1 MEAKKSH
8 VMSSVVLTISG
19 RTVGGEDVLISKL
32 LHMYAQYAESQGWR
46 IQSVPTT
53 GSPIEPLKE
62 VVTLINGENA
72 YRKLRYENGV
82 HRIQWVPTTEQ
93 EGRVF
98 TAKLVVTVADKEGS
112 QKVLGTA
119 DRNIRTYNIPQ
130 NRATDHRIG
139 LTLHRLDLVMDGDL
153 EPIIQALTAY
163 FDEGDN
169 GSGA

>member
-1 MEAKKSH
+1 MEAKKGH

-19 RTVGGEDVLISKL
+19 RTVGGEDVLLSKL
-32 LHMYAQYAESQGWR
+32 LHMYARYAESQGWR

-53 GSPIEPLKE
+53 GSLTEPLTE
-62 VVTLINGENA
+62 IVLLINGENA

-98 TAKLVVTVADKEGS
+98 TAKLLVTVADKEGN
-112 QKVLGTA
+112 QKVLGTG
-119 DRNIRTYNIPQ
+119 DTRIRTYNIPQ

-139 LTLHRLDLVMDGDL
+139 LTLRRLDLVMDGDL
-153 EPIIQALTAY
+153 EPMIQALAAY
-163 FDEGDN
+163 FDEGGDR
-169 GSGA
+169 SGA

>member
-1 MEAKKSH
+1 MKAEKGY
-8 VMSSVVLTISG
+8 VMSSVVLTIAG
-19 RTVGGEDVLISKL
+19 RTVGGEYILVSKL

-46 IQSVPTT
+46 IQSVLTT
-53 GSPIEPLKE
+53 GSPIEQLKR
-62 VVTLINGENA
+62 VVILIIGENA

-98 TAKLVVTVADKEGS
+98 TAKLLVSVAGKEGS
-112 QKVLGTA
+112 RKVLGTA
-119 DRNIRTYNIPQ
+119 GSNIRTYNIPQ
-130 NRATDHRIG
+130 NRATDHRVG

-163 FDEGDN
+163 FDEGDD
-169 GSGA
+169 GSGL